1 MAVDHEGASPEVLT
15 FLEVSNYFFTL
26 VFLLEAIVKLFVY
39 RWNYFK
45 TTWNKFDFFVVIS
58 SLIDLALELSLP
70 KQEGGNEESS
80 S

>member
-1 MAVDHEGASPEVLT
+1 MAVDHEGSSKAVLA

-26 VFLLEAIVKLFVY
+26 VFLFEAIIKIFVY

-45 TTWNKFDFFVVIS
+45 TTWNKFDFFVVVS

-70 KQEGGNEESS
+70 KSEGGNEESS